1 MTLQQQLNFIENE
14 LVARLSAITDTSR
27 ILPHTVYVEE
37 EGENEKGEGISVYNR
52 YSLTAINS
60 DGSCTLLNPT
70 TQESETDRHLS
81 EINIDWLVTL
91 WDWHKEQQDEP
102 VIENYP
108 EFNLLEKPLR
118 LLLDVAVHEI
128 PCFEQ
133 SHTYDICAKAIDD
146 LEKANIEPP
155 KELFAFLYPVER
167 FDRNAT
173 DEEIVTDYNNID
185 SPEPEVEKLTPDEF
199 AEKINDEFFNDQGNW
214 VRFIKM

>member
-1 MTLQQQLNFIENE
+1 MTLQQQLKSIEKE
-14 LVARLSAITDTSR
+14 LVAKLCAITDTSK

-37 EGENEKGEGISVYNR
+37 EDENEKGEGIPVYNR

-91 WDWHKEQQDEP
+91 WNWHKEQQDVP
-102 VIENYP
+102 IIENYRKYNP
-108 EFNLLEKPLR
+108 LEEPLRRLLE
-118 LLLDVAVHEI
+118 I
-128 PCFEQ
+128 TCFDE
-133 SHTYDICAKAIDD
+133 SVTYDICAKAIDD

-155 KELFAFLYPVER
+155 KELFAFLYPEER

-173 DEEIVTDYNNID
+173 DEEIVTDYDNID